1 VGQPR
6 DDLDLARLHVGSG
19 EAHDQVNPLCLI
31 PLDEERQW
39 WRYHQLFADLLR
51 VRLQHERGER
61 KPDLHRAAATWHE
74 AHGFSDEAVRHA
86 AAAGEVAWTARL
98 VELNVEGLLRR
109 SEGATLSGWLS
120 TLPAETLRTR
130 PRLGLARAVKAAVE
144 SDPKKLDSLLADA
157 EGAFATIGDEPHKPS
172 VDDLER
178 LRRAFGDGS
187 AARRGPDRTD
197 AADAGV
203 VEPLTGREMQVLGLM
218 AVGMSN
224 QEIADELV
232 VALDTVKKHV
242 GHIFDKLGAANR
254 TQAVARARVM
264 GLVR

>member
-1 VGQPR
+1 
-6 DDLDLARLHVGSG
+6 
-19 EAHDQVNPLCLI
+19 
-31 PLDEERQW
+31 
-39 WRYHQLFADLLR
+39 LLR
-51 VRLQHERGER
+51 PG
-61 KPDLHRAAATWHE
+61 
-74 AHGFSDEAVRHA
+74 G
-86 AAAGEVAWTARL
+86 G
-98 VELNVEGLLRR
+98 
-109 SEGATLSGWLS
+109 
-120 TLPAETLRTR
+120 
-130 PRLGLARAVKAAVE
+130 AVKAAVE

-157 EGAFATIGDEPHKPS
+157 EGAFATIGDEPDKPS

-187 AARRGPDRTD
+187 AARGGPDRTD

-232 VALDTVKKHV
+232 VVLDTVKKHV

-254 TQAVARARVM
+254 TQAVARASHGVGAV
-264 GLVR
+264 GLLRACRSGISTFRPRPRDSTPRSTFG

>member
-1 VGQPR
+1 MAQLVGKLASAQLSGRIER
-6 DDLDLARLHVGSG
+6 DDV
-19 EAHDQVNPLCLI
+19 
-31 PLDEERQW
+31 
-39 WRYHQLFADLLR
+39 
-51 VRLQHERGER
+51 
-61 KPDLHRAAATWHE
+61 
-74 AHGFSDEAVRHA
+74 
-86 AAAGEVAWTARL
+86 
-98 VELNVEGLLRR
+98 
-109 SEGATLSGWLS
+109 
-120 TLPAETLRTR
+120 
-130 PRLGLARAVKAAVE
+130 
-144 SDPKKLDSLLADA
+144 
-157 EGAFATIGDEPHKPS
+157 S

-187 AARRGPDRTD
+187 AARRRPDRTD

-218 AVGMSN
+218 AAGMSN

-232 VALDTVKKHV
+232 VVLDTVKKHV